1 MYRDKV
7 SNRVRVK
14 DSVRNSDVDIG
25 KDRAG
30 IDKKES
36 QRKKQRQEQRYI
48 QKQGPK

>member
-14 DSVRNSDVDIG
+14 DSVRNSDVHIG

-30 IDKKES
+30 IDKKRVTE
-36 QRKKQRQEQRYI
+36 KETKAEA
-48 QKQGPK
+48 